1 MRSRRT
7 SSGFR
12 QNALPTAVT
21 WSRRSA
27 RLERGRER
35 CPLQVL
41 REGVLFMSE
50 SFRLDQP
57 RANDLVGNP
66 LLIAGSGGGFEADIA
81 VRVLDGNGQVL
92 VETSVTSTNLTSAW
106 QTRVSLPEPPPT
118 NRGVVQVGPST
129 GADEAP
135 PRVSVPVF
143 YGTAIAGSAATSCT
157 PSKPG
162 TRCPAS
168 PCRRRRYTSASA
180 SSRSSRPT
188 GTSSVTIPT
197 LSTPAPYC
205 ACPRTSSH
213 PLRDAASC
221 QPISRPTSHRH

>member
-1 MRSRRT
+1 MEPPGNLWSDIVPGW
-7 SSGFR
+7 SGE
-12 QNALPTAVT
+12 QN
-21 WSRRSA
+21 
-27 RLERGRER
+27 G
-35 CPLQVL
+35 CPLQSL
-41 REGVLFMSE
+41 REGVPFMSE

-106 QTRVSLPEPPPT
+106 QTSVSLPEPPPT

-143 YGTAIAGSAATSCT
+143 YGTAIAPGFRSYFLYTVQTGDTLSGIAVSEA
-157 PSKPG
+157 PLYIGNGFEPIFEANRHIIGDDPDLIHPG
-162 TRCPAS
+162 T
-168 PCRRRRYTSASA
+168 
-180 SSRSSRPT
+180 
-188 GTSSVTIPT
+188 V
-197 LSTPAPYC
+197 
-205 ACPRTSSH
+205 
-213 PLRDAASC
+213 LRLPSDF
-221 QPISRPTSHRH
+221 

>member
-1 MRSRRT
+1 
-7 SSGFR
+7 
-12 QNALPTAVT
+12 
-21 WSRRSA
+21 
-27 RLERGRER
+27 
-35 CPLQVL
+35 
-41 REGVLFMSE
+41 MSE

-143 YGTAIAGSAATSCT
+143 YGTAIAV
-157 PSKPG
+157 PQLLPVH
-162 TRCPAS
+162 
-168 PCRRRRYTSASA
+168 
-180 SSRSSRPT
+180 RPDR
-188 GTSSVTIPT
+188 GHAV
-197 LSTPAPYC
+197 
-205 ACPRTSSH
+205 R
-213 PLRDAASC
+213 
-221 QPISRPTSHRH
+221 HRHVAGAAIHRHRLRADLRGQPAHHR